1 MFSVPSSIG
10 GGEGALSCCSGADPD
25 YSTKNAALRLDGDQ
39 YGKCII
45 VVKSLSCIKVKN
57 YGFYGSG
64 VYLPKSRVPGVAWAI
79 HPIWDDTFLPV
90 HYYYSSLT
98 PALDVLDI
106 CSFLLFS

>member
-45 VVKSLSCIKVKN
+45 VVKSLSS
-57 YGFYGSG
+57 F
-64 VYLPKSRVPGVAWAI
+64 KSAAYHRE
-79 HPIWDDTFLPV
+79 
-90 HYYYSSLT
+90 
-98 PALDVLDI
+98 
-106 CSFLLFS
+106 